1 MVSNNNSKPSEF
13 IYINDDMSPN
23 AHHWAQNIEGTKDIA
38 IKPREAF
45 AWFQDPAFVQT
56 LLKATDDRWENPMH
70 KDLILIESLALN
82 NADVRATIA
91 RLQKTTDRNKALAWK
106 TLEDINKRTRMRKFN
121 RVIEL
126 RQQVSKQPPVS
137 PATSQPFVSAPSTP
151 PPLTRDASRRSSPP
165 NSAKSTQTRYTP
177 YTDNR
182 RSTPP
187 NTVPLDP
194 KVTDALYQE
203 MQKLITPALAY
214 KLKSAD
220 ETLTPPRRNTPNNDD
235 LLRSTSPSNKV
246 KRSRSQPPLL
256 RPPFLPLLDVLT
268 LPDPYP
274 LRPRP
279 TNPPIRAR
287 TWSENTPTPTTA
299 NVITATPTVTSPR
312 IASNKNVAG
321 VTRPGIFPETA
332 RNIPES

>member
-13 IYINDDMSPN
+13 VYINDDMSPD
-23 AHHWAQNIEGTKDIA
+23 AHHWAQNIEGTEDIA

-56 LLKATDDRWENPMH
+56 LLKATDDRWENPMR

-91 RLQKTTDRNKALAWK
+91 RLQKTADRNKALAWK

-121 RVIEL
+121 WVIEL
-126 RQQVSKQPPVS
+126 HRQVSKQPPIS

-151 PPLTRDASRRSSPP
+151 PPLTRDASRTSSPP
-165 NSAKSTQTRYTP
+165 NSAKSTQTCYTP
-177 YTDNR
+177 YTDNQ

-214 KLKSAD
+214 KLKSAG
-220 ETLTPPRRNTPNNDD
+220 RNANPA
-235 LLRSTSPSNKV
+235 K
-246 KRSRSQPPLL
+246 KEHSQQ
-256 RPPFLPLLDVLT
+256 R
-268 LPDPYP
+268 
-274 LRPRP
+274 
-279 TNPPIRAR
+279 
-287 TWSENTPTPTTA
+287 
-299 NVITATPTVTSPR
+299 
-312 IASNKNVAG
+312 
-321 VTRPGIFPETA
+321 
-332 RNIPES
+332 